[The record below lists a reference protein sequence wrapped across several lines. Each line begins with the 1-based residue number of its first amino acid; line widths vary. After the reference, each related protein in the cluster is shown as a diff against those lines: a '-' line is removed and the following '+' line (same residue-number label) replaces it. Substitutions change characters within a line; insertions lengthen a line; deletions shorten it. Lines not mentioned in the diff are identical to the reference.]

1 MFAIDHDMRVNLS
14 GEVQYLVCFLQMQ
27 QLQYLCY
34 LQLLLRMETLYF
46 PADAVIARAAHY
58 LKDTERNALANQV
71 ENDYTPIYLL
81 LEWQSFWFFTG
92 DDNNGGKSGNES
104 TY

>member
-1 MFAIDHDMRVNLS
+1 MARYN
-14 GEVQYLVCFLQMQ
+14 VCVFLFKCNN
-27 QLQYLCY
+27 YSISRC

-71 ENDYTPIYLL
+71 ENDYTPSYLL

-104 TY
+104 TH

>member
-1 MFAIDHDMRVNLS
+1 MARYN
-14 GEVQYLVCFLQMQ
+14 VCVFLFKCNN
-27 QLQYLCY
+27 YSISRC

-71 ENDYTPIYLL
+71 EKRLYAHL
-81 LEWQSFWFFTG
+81 FTA
-92 DDNNGGKSGNES
+92 
-104 TY
+104 